1 MILTLDENSSNSF
14 VAGLYETVTLK
25 RTFKAGWNTLCLP
38 FAIND
43 VEGFLGEGAKAYAL
57 EDYVEGELFFTRKTS
72 LDAGKPYVVYVPTA
86 ITEDIVQ
93 TNVNIRVGIEDSW
106 YDYDNDNG
114 YGSVGFRGT
123 YNPIA
128 AGEWEPNGV
137 IYGLTSDGYIR
148 KAGAEASI
156 KAFRAYFDIDNI
168 VWIKGFRFD
177 DMEDAIVSPFGETE
191 EGAIYNLAGQ
201 RQSKM
206 QKGINIIN
214 GKKILK

>member
-1 MILTLDENSSNSF
+1 M
-14 VAGLYETVTLK
+14 AGLYETVTLK

-43 VEGFLGEGAKAYAL
+43 VEGFLGEGAKAYAF
-57 EDYVEGELFFTRKTS
+57 DDNADGELIFTRKTS

-93 TNVNIRVGIEDSW
+93 TNVNIKASIEDIW
-106 YDYDNDNG
+106 YEYDFEDVWG
-114 YGSVGFRGT
+114 FVGFRGT

-137 IYGLTSDGYIR
+137 IYGLTSNGCIM
-148 KAGAEASI
+148 KAGAGASI
-156 KAFRAYFDIDNI
+156 KGFRAYFDIPNS

-201 RQSKM
+201 RQNKM